1 MVFNVA
7 EEEALEEYLLVEE
20 SLLEEVD
27 MLAST
32 FEDPDETLTDSELS

>member
-1 MVFNVA
+1 MVVNVA
-7 EEEALEEYLLVEE
+7 EEEALEEYVLVEE

-32 FEDPDETLTDSELS
+32 FEDPDATLTDSELS